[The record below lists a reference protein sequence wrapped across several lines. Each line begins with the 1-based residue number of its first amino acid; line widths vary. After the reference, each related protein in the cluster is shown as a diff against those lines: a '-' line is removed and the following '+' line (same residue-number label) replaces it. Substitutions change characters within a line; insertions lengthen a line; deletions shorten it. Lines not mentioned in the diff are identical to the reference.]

1 MYEKTITIDAARPN
15 IPLDP
20 VWGMR
25 YSAGHMLFHG
35 IPQAMRSAVL
45 VLVLA
50 DAETPFVLQID
61 MQKATP
67 EITIENGALTAV
79 GQGDYYVYGF
89 DSALRIFGLGQG
101 KITIT
106 DAPTLSAGGGVTP
119 IGNRVAV
126 SDPDTGKHYWL
137 TAEINDDGDAT
148 VKLTSVEETT

>member
-25 YSAGHMLFHG
+25 YSAGHMMFHG
-35 IPQAMRSAVL
+35 IPQTMQSAVL

-50 DAETPFVLQID
+50 EAETPFVLQID
-61 MQKATP
+61 MHKATP
-67 EITIENGALTAV
+67 EIMIENGAMTAV

-106 DAPTLSAGGGVTP
+106 DAPTLSAAGGVTP
-119 IGNRVAV
+119 VGNKVTVYA
-126 SDPDTGKHYWL
+126 PETGKYYWL

-148 VKLTSVEETT
+148 VKLTDVEETT